1 MLPLQVGPAWAAQT
15 TALRE
20 AHTQPCLLLRAPTE
34 TYRRCKPGADEFQV
48 MVWAHDQTSGRPLVL
63 TMLAKN
69 LYITKLG
76 SHKMER
82 YASTANG
89 LEVSAFNLDD
99 AIHSA
104 SKGKASFEQLSLL
117 VFCVAESLRND
128 HFASALEQTF
138 RASRMLVQGFQP
150 RLKLAP
156 WWDLAHQWG
165 QTSDALMAAASA
177 RAQAILNRPHS
188 MLTPQ
193 ERQYRE
199 AAAVHALPA
208 HLQQSARTLRVLTN
222 TR

>member
-1 MLPLQVGPAWAAQT
+1 MAAN
-15 TALRE
+15 
-20 AHTQPCLLLRAPTE
+20 
-34 TYRRCKPGADEFQV
+34 
-48 MVWAHDQTSGRPLVL
+48 
-63 TMLAKN
+63 N
-69 LYITKLG
+69 LYVSALG
-76 SHKMER
+76 SQAMGR

-104 SKGKASFEQLSLL
+104 GKGKASFEQRSLL

-138 RASRMLVQGFQP
+138 RASRMLVENFQP

-156 WWDLAHQWG
+156 WWQLAHQWG
-165 QTSDALMAAASA
+165 QTSEALIAGASP

-193 ERQYRE
+193 ERQYSE
-199 AAAVHALPA
+199 LAAVHALPA
-208 HLQQSARTLRVLTN
+208 HLQHSGKTLRVLTN